1 MNKLIQDTGG
11 SVSIIVGI
19 LIVVLMGLLGLAVV
33 VGYLAVQKNRLQN
46 TSDAAALACVIHDSN
61 DACGVFPN
69 PSDIPVNDKILIRD
83 LTKRL
88 YDNHTIHTTLP
99 VPCPNTATQF
109 NCAQAIASTQFN
121 PFFMGLLG
129 KDTVDLASLSIAGR
143 TRPSPS
149 CLVSM
154 QDFTINGTNVTTLN
168 NCSAVIGG
176 NLINKNTNQ
185 AAIVA
190 SGSGSSILVYG
201 NKTPDCPNCSPKPMM
216 RSDPFPLIPMVT
228 IPTNNIDG
236 NPLVLRS
243 NSDCGSK
250 GTCLPGIYTSEIII
264 NSYTSFSSGIYIFQ
278 NGLINKNQG
287 SMVGTNLAIYI
298 PKGSPGFVNDGE
310 IALTAYTPNNGN
322 CNPGSGI
329 VLFQDSSITST
340 WNIPGNRKISLDG
353 ISYLQ
358 GVDIRFNGTSTD
370 FIVKG
375 SIVANSFDLRGNTA
389 SSVSSNPCNNLELGA
404 GRPIL
409 VN

>member
-1 MNKLIQDTGG
+1 MNKLIQDTRG

-19 LIVVLMGLLGLAVV
+19 LIVVLMGFLGLAVD

-69 PSDIPVNDKILIRD
+69 ANDIPVNANTLIIPLNSNR
-83 LTKRL
+83 
-88 YDNHTIHTTLP
+88 YTIHTVLP

-129 KDTVDLASLSIAGR
+129 KDTIDLAALSIAGR

-154 QDFTINGTNVTTLN
+154 QDFTINGTNVATLN

-176 NLINKNTNQ
+176 ELNNTNQ

-190 SGSGSSILVYG
+190 SGSGSSILIYG
-201 NKTPDCPNCSPKPMM
+201 DETPNCVNCSPKPMM
-216 RSDPFPLIPMVT
+216 RSEPFPLIPTVT

-236 NPLVLRS
+236 NPLVFRKQ
-243 NSDCGSK
+243 SDCGSK
-250 GTCLPGIYTSEIII
+250 GTCLPGIYASEIII

-278 NGLINKNQG
+278 SGLINKNQG

-298 PKGSPGFVNDGE
+298 PKGSPGFVNEGD
-310 IALTAYTPNNGN
+310 IALTAYTPSNGN
-322 CNPGSGI
+322 CNSGSGI

-340 WNIPGNRKISLDG
+340 WNIPGDRKISLDG

-370 FIVKG
+370 FIVRG
-375 SIVANSFDLRGNTA
+375 SIVANTFDLKGNTA
-389 SSVSSNPCNNLELGA
+389 SSVSSNPCNNLEFGA

-409 VN
+409 VK

>member
-1 MNKLIQDTGG
+1 MNKFIQDTRG

-19 LIVVLMGLLGLAVV
+19 LIVVLMGFLGLAVD

-69 PSDIPVNDKILIRD
+69 TNDIPVNANTLISPLNSYR
-83 LTKRL
+83 
-88 YDNHTIHTTLP
+88 YTIHTVLP

-109 NCAQAIASTQFN
+109 NCARAIASTRFN

-129 KDTVDLASLSIAGR
+129 KDTVDLSALSIAGR

-154 QDFTINGTNVTTLN
+154 QDFMINGTNVATLN

-176 NLINKNTNQ
+176 ELNNTNQ

-190 SGSGSSILVYG
+190 SGSGSSILIYG
-201 NKTPDCPNCSPKPMM
+201 DETPNCANCSPKPMM
-216 RSDPFPLIPMVT
+216 RTDPFPLIPTVT
-228 IPTNNIDG
+228 IPSTHIDG
-236 NPLVLRS
+236 SPLVLR
-243 NSDCGSK
+243 NKSDCGSK

-264 NSYTSFSSGIYIFQ
+264 KSYTSFSSGIYIFQ
-278 NGLINKNQG
+278 NGLIINNQG

-298 PKGSPGFVNDGE
+298 PKGSTKGFANDGE
-310 IALTAYTPNNGN
+310 IALTAYTPSNSN

-329 VLFQDSSITST
+329 VLFQDPSITSK
-340 WNIPGNRKISLDG
+340 WNIPGNRRISLDG

-375 SIVANSFDLRGNTA
+375 SIVANSFDLNGNMA
-389 SSVSSNPCNNLELGA
+389 PSVSSNPCNNLELGA
-404 GRPIL
+404 SRPIL
-409 VN
+409 VK